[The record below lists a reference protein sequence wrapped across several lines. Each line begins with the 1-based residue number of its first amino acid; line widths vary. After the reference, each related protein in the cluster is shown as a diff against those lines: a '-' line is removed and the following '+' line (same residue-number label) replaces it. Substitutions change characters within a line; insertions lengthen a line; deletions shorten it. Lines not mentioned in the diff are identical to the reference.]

1 MNITNKQPQRT
12 VIIVCH
18 GVDHFSQIQ
27 NSTSSITVD
36 RDKDVLGG
44 DLPAGR
50 RICPRQRVPGDHLDF
65 VVFLVISF
73 VVVVVAI
80 ANKSTN
86 NPLVVVVTFVV
97 YTVASWIDIL
107 LNFHDGV

>member
-1 MNITNKQPQRT
+1 MA
-12 VIIVCH
+12 
-18 GVDHFSQIQ
+18 
-27 NSTSSITVD
+27 VD

-44 DLPAGR
+44 DLPPGR

-65 VVFLVISF
+65 VLVIVFPVISF

-80 ANKSTN
+80 ANKSAG
-86 NPLVVVVTFVV
+86 NPFVVVVTLVV

-107 LNFHDGV
+107 LNFHDRV

>member
-1 MNITNKQPQRT
+1 MA
-12 VIIVCH
+12 
-18 GVDHFSQIQ
+18 
-27 NSTSSITVD
+27 VD

-44 DLPAGR
+44 DIPPGR

-65 VVFLVISF
+65 VLVVVFPVISF

-80 ANKSTN
+80 ANKSAG
-86 NPLVVVVTFVV
+86 NPFVVVVTLVV

>member
-1 MNITNKQPQRT
+1 MA
-12 VIIVCH
+12 
-18 GVDHFSQIQ
+18 
-27 NSTSSITVD
+27 VD

-65 VVFLVISF
+65 VLVIAVLVVSF

-80 ANKSTN
+80 ANKSIDN
-86 NPLVVVVTFVV
+86 SFVVVFTLVV

-107 LNFHDGV
+107 LNFHDRV

>member
-1 MNITNKQPQRT
+1 MAI
-12 VIIVCH
+12 
-18 GVDHFSQIQ
+18 
-27 NSTSSITVD
+27 D

-44 DLPAGR
+44 DLPPGR

-65 VVFLVISF
+65 VLVVVFPVISF

-80 ANKSTN
+80 ANKSAG
-86 NPLVVVVTFVV
+86 NPFVVVVTLVV

-107 LNFHDGV
+107 LNFHDRV

>member
-1 MNITNKQPQRT
+1 MA
-12 VIIVCH
+12 
-18 GVDHFSQIQ
+18 
-27 NSTSSITVD
+27 VD

-44 DLPAGR
+44 DLPPGR

-65 VVFLVISF
+65 VLVVVFLVSSF

-80 ANKSTN
+80 ANKSTD
-86 NPLVVVVTFVV
+86 NPFVVVVTFVV

>member
-1 MNITNKQPQRT
+1 MA
-12 VIIVCH
+12 
-18 GVDHFSQIQ
+18 
-27 NSTSSITVD
+27 VD

-44 DLPAGR
+44 DLPPGR

-65 VVFLVISF
+65 VLVLVFPVISF

-80 ANKSTN
+80 ANKSAG
-86 NPLVVVVTFVV
+86 NPFVVVVTLVV

>member
-1 MNITNKQPQRT
+1 MA
-12 VIIVCH
+12 
-18 GVDHFSQIQ
+18 
-27 NSTSSITVD
+27 VD
-36 RDKDVLGG
+36 RDQDVLGG
-44 DLPAGR
+44 DLPPGR

-65 VVFLVISF
+65 VVVFPVISF

-107 LNFHDGV
+107 LNFHDRV

>member
-1 MNITNKQPQRT
+1 MA
-12 VIIVCH
+12 
-18 GVDHFSQIQ
+18 
-27 NSTSSITVD
+27 VD

-44 DLPAGR
+44 DLPPGR

-65 VVFLVISF
+65 VLVVVFPVISF

-80 ANKSTN
+80 ANKSAG
-86 NPLVVVVTFVV
+86 NPFVVVVTLVV

>member
-1 MNITNKQPQRT
+1 MA
-12 VIIVCH
+12 
-18 GVDHFSQIQ
+18 
-27 NSTSSITVD
+27 VD

-44 DLPAGR
+44 DLPPGR

-65 VVFLVISF
+65 VLVLVFPVISF

-80 ANKSTN
+80 ANKSTG
-86 NPLVVVVTFVV
+86 NPFVVVVTLVV

>member
-1 MNITNKQPQRT
+1 MAI
-12 VIIVCH
+12 
-18 GVDHFSQIQ
+18 
-27 NSTSSITVD
+27 D

-44 DLPAGR
+44 DLPPGR

-65 VVFLVISF
+65 VLVLVFPVISF

-80 ANKSTN
+80 ANKSAG
-86 NPLVVVVTFVV
+86 NPFVVVVTLVV

>member
-1 MNITNKQPQRT
+1 MA
-12 VIIVCH
+12 
-18 GVDHFSQIQ
+18 
-27 NSTSSITVD
+27 VD
-36 RDKDVLGG
+36 RDQDVLGG

-107 LNFHDGV
+107 LNFHDRV